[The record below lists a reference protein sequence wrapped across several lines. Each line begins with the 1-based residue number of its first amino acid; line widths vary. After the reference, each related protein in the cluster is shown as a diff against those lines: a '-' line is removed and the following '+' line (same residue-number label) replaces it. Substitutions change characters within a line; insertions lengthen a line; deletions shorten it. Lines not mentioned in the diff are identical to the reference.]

1 MRKRIRA
8 RRGAAPKST
17 FDLEAKTREKHLVPG
32 AMQLEDVAEY
42 LPEISWTGFLGVG
55 VALLAT
61 TIAFLVQRFEL
72 LGLLFRKVE
81 KDSER
86 HGGELVAAVLRAHG
100 VKFVFTLCGG
110 HISPVL
116 VACEKEGIRV
126 VDTRFEGNAAFAA
139 DAVSRL
145 SGVIGVACV
154 TAGPGVTNTVT
165 ALQNAKMAES
175 PVLLLGGASANALK
189 GRGALQDIDQ
199 LSLCK
204 TLCKHVATVTRVRDI
219 VPALRKAIYEA
230 QSGVPGP
237 VFLELPIDAL
247 YPYKLVSDGLFPK
260 SPAKSFGQKITNWYL
275 ENYLNRLFADAWVDQ
290 SLTPIIPQF
299 PRHTPND
306 ITEVANLLRRSQKPV
321 FLLGSQVTLPPTKA
335 QNVKA
340 ALEAMGIPC
349 FLGGMARGLLGRNS
363 ALHIRQRRKDAL
375 KEADVV
381 VCAGAVA
388 DFRLSYGRV
397 FKRSS
402 QVVMVNRS
410 KSNLTMNTDVF
421 FKVRKSV
428 HGDPGCFIL
437 ALSQALTRFSCP
449 SEWLST
455 LKSRDFEKEA
465 ENRKKSRNLPQEHL
479 NPLNVLYLTEEVMS
493 ENSVIIAD
501 GGDFVGSAAYI
512 LRPRGPLCWLDPGP
526 YGTLGVGG
534 GFALGAKLCRP
545 DSDVWIIYG
554 DGALGFSVPEF
565 DTFARFNLPVVAL
578 VGNDACW
585 TQIAREQVPMFKSN
599 VACLLDY
606 RSYETVAEGFGG
618 RGFLLDRDL
627 DDAAIKETLHRAQEV
642 SREEKKP
649 VLINCLIGKTDFRDG
664 SISV

>member
-1 MRKRIRA
+1 MREAHTAPPPILHVPRSRRA
-8 RRGAAPKST
+8 RERDRVYSWVVKLEEMTT
-17 FDLEAKTREKHLVPG
+17 F
-32 AMQLEDVAEY
+32 
-42 LPEISWTGFLGVG
+42 LPEATWTGLFGLA

-61 TIAFLVQRFEL
+61 AIAFLVQRFEL
-72 LGLLFRKVE
+72 VGLLFRKVDKE
-81 KDSER
+81 SER
-86 HGGELVAAVLRAHG
+86 HGGELVAAVLKAHG
-100 VKFVFTLCGG
+100 VKFIFTLCGG

-116 VACEKEGIRV
+116 VACEREGIRV

-204 TLCKHVATVTRVRDI
+204 SLCKHVATVTRVRDI
-219 VPALRKAIYEA
+219 VPALRRAIYVA

-237 VFLELPIDAL
+237 AFLELPIDTL
-247 YPYKLVSDGLFPK
+247 YPYKLVRDGLFPK
-260 SPAKSFGQKITNWYL
+260 TPAKSFGQKVTNWYL
-275 ENYLNRLFADAWVDQ
+275 ENYLNRLFAGAWVEQ
-290 SLTPIIPQF
+290 SLTPILPTF

-306 ITEVANLLRRSQKPV
+306 ITEVANLLRRAQKPV
-321 FLLGSQVTLPPTKA
+321 FLLGSQVTLPPSKA
-335 QNVKA
+335 ENLKL
-340 ALEAMGIPC
+340 ALESIGIPC
-349 FLGGMARGLLGRNS
+349 FLGGMARGLLGQNS
-363 ALHIRQRRKDAL
+363 ALHIRQRRKEAL
-375 KEADVV
+375 KDADVV
-381 VCAGAVA
+381 LCAGAVA

-402 QVVMVNRS
+402 QIVMVNRS

-421 FKVRKSV
+421 FKVKKSV
-428 HGDPGCFIL
+428 HGDPGCFLL
-437 ALSQALTRFSCP
+437 ALSQALRGYACP
-449 SEWLST
+449 GEWVAT
-455 LKSRDFEKEA
+455 LQSRDSEREE
-465 ENRKKSRNLPQEHL
+465 ENWKKSQELPEQHL
-479 NPLNVLYLTEEVMS
+479 NPLNVLYLTEQVMS
-493 ENSVIIAD
+493 EDSVIVAD

-512 LRPRGPLCWLDPGP
+512 LRPRGPLRWLDPGP

-565 DTFARFNLPVVAL
+565 DTFTRFNLPVVAL

-585 TQIAREQVPMFKSN
+585 TQIAREQIPMFKSK
-599 VACLLDY
+599 VACFLDY
-606 RSYETVAEGFGG
+606 SSYETVAEGFGG
-618 RGFLLDRDL
+618 RGFLLDRDS
-627 DDAAIKETLHRAQEV
+627 DNAAIRDTLRQAQEV
-642 SREEKKP
+642 SRREKKP
-649 VLINCLIGKTDFRDG
+649 VLINCLIGKTNFREG

>member
-1 MRKRIRA
+1 M
-8 RRGAAPKST
+8 T
-17 FDLEAKTREKHLVPG
+17 F
-32 AMQLEDVAEY
+32 
-42 LPEISWTGFLGVG
+42 LPETSWTGIFGLA

-61 TIAFLVQRFEL
+61 AIAFLVHRFEL
-72 LGLLFRKVE
+72 VGLLLKKVDKE
-81 KDSER
+81 SER
-86 HGGELVAAVLRAHG
+86 HGGELVAAVLKAHG

-116 VACEKEGIRV
+116 VACEREGIRV

-204 TLCKHVATVTRVRDI
+204 SLCKHVATVTRVRDI
-219 VPALRKAIYEA
+219 VPALRRAIYVA

-237 VFLELPIDAL
+237 VFLELPIDTL
-247 YPYKLVSDGLFPK
+247 YPYKLVRDGLFPK
-260 SPAKSFGQKITNWYL
+260 TPAKSFGQKVTNWYL
-275 ENYLNRLFADAWVDQ
+275 ENYLNRLFAGAWAEQ
-290 SLTPIIPQF
+290 SLTPILPTF
-299 PRHTPND
+299 PRHTPSD
-306 ITEVANLLRRSQKPV
+306 ITEVANLLRRAQKPV
-321 FLLGSQVTLPPTKA
+321 FLLGSQVTLPPSKA
-335 QNVKA
+335 ENLKL
-340 ALEAMGIPC
+340 ALESIGIPC

-363 ALHIRQRRKDAL
+363 ALHIRQRRKEAL
-375 KEADVV
+375 KDADVV

-402 QVVMVNRS
+402 QIVMVNRS

-421 FKVRKSV
+421 FKVKKSV
-428 HGDPGCFIL
+428 HGDPGCFLL
-437 ALSQALTRFSCP
+437 ALSQALRGYTCP
-449 SEWLST
+449 SEWLAT
-455 LKSRDFEKEA
+455 LQSRDSEREK
-465 ENRKKSRNLPQEHL
+465 ENRKKSQELPEQHL
-479 NPLNVLYLTEEVMS
+479 NPLNVLYLTEQVMS
-493 ENSVIIAD
+493 EDSVIVAD

-512 LRPRGPLCWLDPGP
+512 LRPRGPLRWLDPGP

-565 DTFARFNLPVVAL
+565 DTFTRFNLPVVAL

-585 TQIAREQVPMFKSN
+585 TQIAREQIPMFKSK
-599 VACLLDY
+599 VACFLDY
-606 RSYETVAEGFGG
+606 SSYETVAEGFGG
-618 RGFLLDRDL
+618 RGFLLDRDS
-627 DDAAIKETLHRAQEV
+627 DNAAIKETLRQAQEV
-642 SREEKKP
+642 SRREKKP
-649 VLINCLIGKTDFRDG
+649 VLINCLIGKTNFREG